1 MISVYFNTLSLCL
14 RRRSTKGDDLWLT
27 GVDRSGRTGTGTDG
41 GNREDYLADSSGH
54 RFEAAPMGYMCQGQN
69 LGFGVG
75 VLAVGGRVRVDK
87 HHPVHI
93 VDVGKHRDVHLVG
106 DK

>member
-1 MISVYFNTLSLCL
+1 MH
-14 RRRSTKGDDLWLT
+14 RRGTKGDDLCLT
-27 GVDRSGRTGTGTDG
+27 VVDRSVRTGTGTDG

-54 RFEAAPMGYMCQGQN
+54 RFEAAPMGYMGQGQN

-93 VDVGKHRDVHLVG
+93 VHVGKHRDVHLVG